1 MLGNLSQ
8 FRVIYNQ
15 SEKETRLGNHVKG
28 GKGEPKSGGLPGRL
42 KEKGTSPFPPQSA
55 DAYQE
60 IIAAPPIPLRLSP
73 FQEKDIYVCFLYRG
87 G

>member
-1 MLGNLSQ
+1 ML
-8 FRVIYNQ
+8 
-15 SEKETRLGNHVKG
+15 KNHVTVG
-28 GKGEPKSGGLPGRL
+28 MGEPKSGGLVGRL
-42 KEKGTSPFPPQSA
+42 KEKGTSPFPHQSA

-60 IIAAPPIPLRLSP
+60 VIAALPIPLRLSP